1 MYLTKMVKDR
11 LHDRLSCARSKNF
24 CARQKNRAL
33 ELVDEELLFYFC
45 MTLAISNIAFSIWW
59 ANRFEDV
66 VGHVVFD
73 DTYKIFEN
81 FFCKKNLWFQGIS
94 R

>member
-1 MYLTKMVKDR
+1 MHDI
-11 LHDRLSCARSKNF
+11 LHDCSCTTQIVHS
-24 CARQKNRAL
+24 
-33 ELVDEELLFYFC
+33 DEELFYFC